1 MTLLRID
8 GSYGEGGGQIIRTAL
23 SLAALTG
30 TAVRLENIRA
40 RRRKPGL
47 AAQHLTAVK
56 AVALLCDARIGG
68 AELGSQTLEFIPG
81 RPVRAGDYTLDVGE
95 AREGGSAGA
104 VMLVLQTVLPPL
116 ALAKG
121 ASTVSLRGGT
131 HVPMSPPFDYVREV
145 WLLTLA
151 RMGVRAELSLVRSG
165 WYPVGKGEVRL
176 AVAGGRRS
184 LEALKARHRGTLQAV
199 TGRALAANLPARI
212 PERMAARGRA
222 VLADAGIAAAI
233 EPAVLQAACAGAGLF
248 LTARYDHC
256 LAGFTALGRRGK
268 SAERVAEEACG
279 ALLAHHRS
287 GAALDQHLA
296 DQIVLPAALCR
307 EESLFSVERITPH
320 LTTNAWVVDR
330 FGLARVDVRPA
341 ECGTGLVRI
350 HGNPAGVCHAHP

>member
-116 ALAKG
+116 ALAEG

-145 WLLTLA
+145 WLPTLA

-176 AVAGGRRS
+176 VVAGGRRS

-199 TGRALAANLPARI
+199 TGRALAANLPAHI
-212 PERMAARGRA
+212 PERMAARARA

-330 FGLARVDVRPA
+330 FGLARVDVRLA